1 MKNPYSIYSRQ
12 WLGLDYKVIISF
24 IVTLFIALV
33 LFGFK
38 LATHVTCSPVTITTM
53 GEIKT
58 AQNNSFNINEKI
70 QFQASM
76 SHAQQVEWDFG
87 DGSKKVTGAK
97 IQHRYLVAG
106 KYFVNVVINK
116 KCKETFMVLV
126 KDLKSA
132 EISNTEPEASAI
144 IGPDVITAGLP
155 TSFTTAQQAG
165 SYEWYIQED
174 AAFGKKTNN
183 TISYTPSNT
192 GTVTLVLVLDKDST
206 KIWRKPITINPP
218 GAATTVPE
226 KTTVPKLEPLPPI
239 YTPPP
244 RDPGTKPEDTKPVDP
259 SGPAKPPVVA
269 PPVKK
274 FVRVPDQEM
283 QRLLNELVDK
293 KIGVADFDNYLCKG
307 GDTQVKIDGE
317 WSTFKELV
325 AKAQKKKKGLLGSK
339 KAKVKLVRQTPNPD
353 MDNKCL
359 IFMEVTVDY

>member
-12 WLGLDYKVIISF
+12 WLGLDYKVVISF
-24 IVTLFIALV
+24 IVTLLLALI

-38 LATHVTCSPVTITTM
+38 LATHVTCSPVTITTT
-53 GEIKT
+53 GEIKA
-58 AQNNSFNINEKI
+58 AQNNTFNINEKI

-76 SHAQQVEWDFG
+76 SHAQEIEWDFG
-87 DGSKKVTGAK
+87 DGSKKLTGNK
-97 IQHRYLVAG
+97 VQHRYLVAG
-106 KYFVNVVINK
+106 KYFVNVVVNN

-132 EISNTEPEASAI
+132 EISGVETAESAI
-144 IGPDVITAGLP
+144 IGPDAISAGLP
-155 TSFTTAQQAG
+155 TSFTTAQQAA

-174 AAFGKKTNN
+174 AAFGKKTTN

-192 GTVTLVLVLDKDST
+192 GTVTLVLLLDKDST
-206 KIWRKPITINPP
+206 KIWRKSIVVNPP
-218 GAATTVPE
+218 GATATVPE

-239 YTPPP
+239 YSPPP
-244 RDPGTKPEDTKPVDP
+244 RNPATKPEDTKPVDNTN
-259 SGPAKPPVVA
+259 PAKPPVTA

-307 GDTQVKIDGE
+307 AETQMKVDGE
-317 WSTFKELV
+317 WSTFKDLV
-325 AKAQKKKKGLLGSK
+325 AKVQKKKKGLLGSK